1 MGTSVAI
8 RIIVA
13 DKGSGGR
20 RPPEKINR
28 ASVRSLRESM
38 REVPPR
44 AVIQP
49 APLPPPPGA
58 AKPASLFGAFRAVP
72 AKSFPRAA
80 RPLPSFAIATV
91 DYRVHDPVAAAHD
104 DAALSSEERRV
115 GQGCVR
121 QCRSRWSPYH

>member
-1 MGTSVAI
+1 MLRLDKGFTGKGTSVAV

-20 RPPEKINR
+20 RPPSTINR
-28 ASVRSLRESM
+28 ASVRSLLEAI

-58 AKPASLFGAFRAVP
+58 AKPASLLGAFRAVP

-80 RPLPSFAIATV
+80 RPLPSFEIATV
-91 DYRVHDPVAAAHD
+91 DYRVNDPVAEIGRAH
-104 DAALSSEERRV
+104 V
-115 GQGCVR
+115 
-121 QCRSRWSPYH
+121 

>member
-1 MGTSVAI
+1 MLRLDKGFTGKGTSVAV

-20 RPPEKINR
+20 RPPSTISR
-28 ASVRSLRESM
+28 ASVRSLLEAI

-72 AKSFPRAA
+72 AKSFPRPGE
-80 RPLPSFAIATV
+80 RLRGS
-91 DYRVHDPVAAAHD
+91 RL
-104 DAALSSEERRV
+104 ALSDNRV
-115 GQGCVR
+115 TVPSPPAQLMAAYSVH
-121 QCRSRWSPYH
+121 CRGNG